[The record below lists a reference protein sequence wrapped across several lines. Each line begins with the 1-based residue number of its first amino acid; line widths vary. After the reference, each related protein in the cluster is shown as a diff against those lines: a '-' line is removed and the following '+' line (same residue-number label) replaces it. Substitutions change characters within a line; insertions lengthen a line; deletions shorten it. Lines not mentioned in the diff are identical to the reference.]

1 MQPVASK
8 RESDSDACC
17 LHTRLRRES
26 KKLTGARREILR
38 VLEKESRPLTNKEIF
53 QLLPQGRCDLATVYR
68 SIQLLKELGMVK
80 KFVFGDGSARFAFI
94 SEGGDAHRHHLV
106 CTRCQK
112 IEEIGECIV
121 RELEERVVARSNFKA
136 VTHRLE
142 FFGVC
147 PACQ

>member
-1 MQPVASK
+1 MKLFAAKQSSK
-8 RESDSDACC
+8 TDSCL

-38 VLEKESRPLTNKEIF
+38 VLEKESRPITNKEIF

-68 SIQLLKELGMVK
+68 SVQLLEELEMVK
-80 KFVFGDGSARFAFI
+80 KFVLGDGAARYAFI
-94 SEGGDAHRHHLV
+94 TEGSDAHRHHLV
-106 CTRCQK
+106 CTSCRA
-112 IEEIGECIV
+112 IVEIGECIV
-121 RELEERVVARSNFKA
+121 RELEERVVAKSHFKA